1 MAMIIE
7 TQSIKFIKPFIPTPS
22 NHRYYKIGFLD
33 ELAPCMNVPI
43 VLFFSQIDNPKFVTE
58 IQQSLAKTLT
68 PFYPLAGRYD
78 DKTYTIDCND
88 EGVEFITAKVN
99 IKLQD
104 LLATGENVV
113 FVDKFIPSKDASK
126 WLLAVQATMFE
137 CGGVALGVNAEH
149 RIVDASTLCT
159 FLNKWA
165 AMNKEE
171 NGIEFAGH
179 GFNSSLLFP
188 GRCFKPA
195 PLQPISDDDM
205 SSKYIRKMYTF
216 SESAI
221 SNIKAKARRHDHWS
235 KVQLASATIW
245 KARISVDW
253 ANNNPRDSILL
264 QAVNLRGKTMSL
276 IPKHSCGNFWGFC
289 ATKAGTIETTEE
301 LADRLTY
308 NIKKTVTNFSKVDH
322 NTEEGQMMVLT
333 SFSVPYI
340 PESTNVITAT
350 SWCKF
355 PFYEVDFGFGKPTW
369 VAPGCVPVVNSSCL
383 MDEAQGNGV
392 VAHVIIEVKDVPYF
406 EKALQDDGIIA

>member
-1 MAMIIE
+1 M
-7 TQSIKFIKPFIPTPS
+7 
-22 NHRYYKIGFLD
+22 
-33 ELAPCMNVPI
+33 
-43 VLFFSQIDNPKFVTE
+43 
-58 IQQSLAKTLT
+58 
-68 PFYPLAGRYD
+68 
-78 DKTYTIDCND
+78 
-88 EGVEFITAKVN
+88 
-99 IKLQD
+99 LQD
-104 LLATGENVV
+104 LLASEENVV
-113 FVDKFIPSKDASK
+113 LVDKFIPSKDARNQ
-126 WLLAVQATMFE
+126 LLAVQATMFE

-165 AMNKEE
+165 AAMNKQEE
-171 NGIEFAGH
+171 NGIEFAAGQ
-179 GFNSSLLFP
+179 GFTFNSSSTLLP

-221 SNIKAKARRHDHWS
+221 SNMKAKARRHDHWS
-235 KVQLASATIW
+235 KVQLVSATIW

-301 LADRLTY
+301 LTDRLTY
-308 NIKKTVTNFSKVDH
+308 NIKKTVNNFSKVNH
-322 NTEEGQMMVLT
+322 NTEEGQLMVLK

-383 MDEAQGNGV
+383 MDEAQGNGI
-392 VAHVIIEVKDVPYF
+392 VAHVLLEVKDVPYF